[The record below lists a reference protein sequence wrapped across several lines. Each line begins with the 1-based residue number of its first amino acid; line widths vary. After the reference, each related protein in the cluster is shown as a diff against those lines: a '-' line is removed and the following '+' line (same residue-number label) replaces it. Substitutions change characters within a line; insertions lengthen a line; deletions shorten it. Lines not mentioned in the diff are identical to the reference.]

1 MDRILREADFIVVGA
16 GSAGSVVASRLSA
29 SPTHRVVLLEAGGS
43 DRNPLFRVPL
53 MSGVLLRNRYANWFY
68 HTEPEPHLEGRRIF
82 WPRGKVLGG
91 SSTINGMVY
100 TRGLPSDYDCW
111 AQMGLPDWSFERVL
125 PAFRRIERHHAG
137 ASEWHGGEGP
147 VPVSRPGT
155 PHPLYDAYIAAGRAA
170 GFPFTEDFNGPQP
183 EGFGRYDFTT
193 RRGER
198 WSAARA
204 FLDPARKRPNL
215 RIVTGAHLLRVIV
228 EGHRA
233 RGVEIATGGRV
244 ETIHAASEVILCCGT
259 VNSPQALMLSGI
271 GDGDLLRRLGIPVR
285 ADLKDVGRNLQDHLL
300 VRVEHAC
307 TQPITLHRITRA
319 DRAAAALAHALLFGT
334 GPAATFPIE
343 AGAYLRS
350 DPALDQPDLQS
361 FFLPGLSSAALRLPF
376 LPVARPR
383 HDGHGFFANVYQLRP
398 ESRGEIVLRSADPK
412 EPPAIRPNYLSSL
425 RDRQVLRAGAK
436 ILRDVFAQAP
446 FDGFRGAEL
455 SPGPDVRTDAEL
467 DAWIARTADA
477 VFHPVGTCRMGAD
490 DGAVVDGALR
500 VRGVDGLRVADASIM
515 PTMPSGNTHAPTMMV
530 AEMAAGFILRDAGA
544 RP

>member
-1 MDRILREADFIVVGA
+1 MGSSPKEADFIVAGA
-16 GSAGSVVASRLSA
+16 GSAGCVIANRLSA
-29 SPTHRVVLLEAGGS
+29 DPAHRVVLLEAGGS

-53 MSGVLLRNRYANWFY
+53 MSGIFLRNRYANWFY
-68 HTEPEPHLEGRRIF
+68 HSEPEPHLEGRRIY
-82 WPRGKVLGG
+82 WPRGKVIGG

-137 ASEWHGGEGP
+137 PSEWFGAEGP
-147 VPVSRPGT
+147 VPVSRPAT

-170 GFPFTEDFNGPQP
+170 GFPLSDGFNGPRP
-183 EGFGRYDFTT
+183 EGFGRYDFNTE
-193 RRGER
+193 RGER

-204 FLDPARKRPNL
+204 FLDPARARPNL
-215 RIVTGAHLLRVIV
+215 RVVTRAQLLRVIV
-228 EGHRA
+228 EGGRA
-233 RGVEIATGGRV
+233 RGVEVAIDGRV
-244 ETIHAASEVILCCGT
+244 ETIHAAAEVILCCGT

-271 GDGDLLRRLGIPVR
+271 GDGDLLRSLGIKVQ
-285 ADLKDVGRNLQDHLL
+285 AELKGVGRNLQDHLL

-307 TQPITLHRITRA
+307 TEPVTLHRITRA
-319 DRAAAALAHALLFGT
+319 DRAAVALAQALLFRT
-334 GPAATFPIE
+334 GPAASFPIE

-350 DPALDQPDLQS
+350 DPALDVPDLQS
-361 FFLPGLSSAALRLPF
+361 FFLPGLSSAALRVPF

-383 HDGHGFFANVYQLRP
+383 HDGHGFFANVYPLRP

-412 EPPAIRPNYLSSL
+412 APPVIRPNYLSSP
-425 RDRQVLRAGAK
+425 RDRQKLRAGTR
-436 ILRDVFAQAP
+436 ILREVFAQAP
-446 FDGFRGAEL
+446 FDRYRGAEL
-455 SPGPDVRTDAEL
+455 SPGPEVRSDAEL

-477 VFHPVGTCRMGAD
+477 VFHPVGTCSMGI
-490 DGAVVDGALR
+490 GEEAVVDGALR
-500 VRGVDGLRVADASIM
+500 VRGVAGLRVADASVM

-544 RP
+544 AA